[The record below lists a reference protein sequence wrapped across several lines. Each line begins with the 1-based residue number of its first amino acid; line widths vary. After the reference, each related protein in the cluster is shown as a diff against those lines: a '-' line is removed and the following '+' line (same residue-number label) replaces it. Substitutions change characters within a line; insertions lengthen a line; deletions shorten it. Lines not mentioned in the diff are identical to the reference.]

1 MTKRIIALLLALIL
15 TVGLLPTVAL
25 AADEVTATKM
35 EPVIVE
41 DSGDNTTFRKT
52 ISENDDGSYKVTLE
66 AWATGKTIVE
76 ETKIPLDIVLVLD
89 KSGSMEETFS
99 TKSETIYRKIERSD
113 FRYNEYYW
121 NWSADNIGLWYKVGE
136 NYYKVNV
143 DRSYDVWKAHF
154 VYTYTYQDSNGQM
167 QTIGTSTRR
176 YRDPGYDFYRKE
188 VVNSTTTKM
197 DALKEAATSF
207 ATTVQRKAAE
217 DKLEHRIA
225 VVSYSTDAY
234 IATGINAES
243 ALVEVNKDTG
253 LNTVK
258 KAINKLEADGGTQI
272 DLGIKKAN
280 EIFEANEIEE
290 GKRARVVIAFTDG
303 TPGLYGYWAADGKHG
318 SNYFN
323 THKTADDAIQA
334 AYSSINTYKAS
345 VYTIGIFDGADNAT
359 LPNYTKDAEVKW
371 DYDRGKW
378 KYVDRDVAEQAVA
391 NSNRFMHLVSSNYP
405 TAKGMEA
412 PGKINSELGENS
424 FYLAASSAGE
434 LSEVFDAIGNT
445 ISTVTTTLN
454 DKATIV
460 DKVPSN
466 FTISANAENIS
477 LKVANCIGENNG
489 ALTFATPE
497 AAPEAVK
504 AKRQGN
510 TVLVNGFNFSD
521 KWCGKENDAY
531 RGQKLIVSFD
541 ITHNNYGGTQPTND
555 GACIKDASGE
565 SFIDVDNPSI
575 PVKITE
581 PRITGAS
588 ATKVYDGTG
597 IDVLENVAVEADKL
611 VTGENEGKNAFVDII
626 VKVKNEAGKEYTY
639 TIPAGETTGSWS
651 PEHTGFKT
659 LADVKIV
666 SGVVSDYTY
675 GMTITFEDATD
686 NGAPKAI
693 ENATATYT
701 ITKRPV
707 TLTSET
713 ASKSY
718 DGTPLTKPEVTVTDY
733 NDGKNV
739 FDSEFTAA
747 ATGTITK
754 PGGPVVNTITVTPK
768 KDGALESNYEI
779 TKQEGNLTI
788 TRDDTTA
795 ITVTITG
802 NHVEAPYDGQEH
814 TASGYTVT
822 YPDGTTANDFS
833 ILLNGTASMSA
844 TDVKTTAEGTVD
856 ADGRYMMGL
865 TAEDFTV
872 TSEKYGKIK
881 VTYTDGWVKINP
893 RAVTLT
899 SATHS
904 WTYGDVA
911 SHYYTDTHITTSEAT
926 GNFVNGEA
934 LVFSDWQHLTEIG
947 QITNT
952 FNFAADT
959 TTNMKL
965 TNYVFTKVYGTLTV
979 TLPDPSIPT
988 VTVDCIN
995 HDVSHSDKTDITLT
1009 AATQYE
1015 LGDPQ
1020 KVTNESAYTRTITLT
1035 DAGKEYCIGD
1045 YNEDIAGH
1053 TKAAGGTT
1061 TITLKYSKEGSDWT
1075 WRAPANF
1082 LVNVQCN
1089 TPTVNVNLGNYI
1101 KKTLTGTNFHENF
1114 EATFTVEVTY
1124 TDDNDSGTATGSVRF
1139 TGADT
1144 KDFGF
1149 VSTVELKKNHVYK
1162 FTATELAD
1170 NVPGVDYDTRTYSF
1184 ALKITAE
1191 GDVVFGSVVEGVFVA
1206 DKTDNK
1212 YVTITNTYTKPAY
1225 KIEKNVITDTS
1236 VKIPAW
1242 SLDYPDPVEIKVVV
1256 DADQQEIVLGYVIK
1270 ITGSAGASFTLTED
1284 EGSQFVTVH
1293 NADGEFTTVTP
1304 GKKLSFTLTQDH
1316 GNEHPILIY
1325 TTKVISRDPETG
1337 AFPAKVKNVV
1347 TEEDDTTHESGETTI
1362 EERGTLTVDFGAL
1375 VRKHLTVTGDKSFNG
1390 ATFTVNFTDGT
1401 FIKNEKEN
1409 EPEISSVEV
1418 YAADAGVNER
1428 GLPNLTASVTYG
1440 ADERN
1445 AGYKPF
1451 DGADLT
1457 IRVEGTYFY
1466 LVSEVI
1472 PDGATGYDTN
1482 KYIIG
1487 ISVENDGD
1495 HLEVAGVGYSKYIEN
1510 SQENPEIT
1518 WNEGPTF
1525 HNTIDTGKD
1534 DYYPIIIPTI
1544 INKDTGMLNKTDH
1557 FAYVIGYPDGTVH
1570 PNGQITRAEVATIFF
1585 RLLRDEVRDGAFTT
1599 SNTYSDVAYGKW
1611 YNNPISTMSALGI
1624 ITGYPDGTFKPNK
1637 PITRAEFAA
1646 IAARFD
1652 ETQSGKSATF
1662 SDVIGHWAAKEIG
1675 IAYYNDWIK
1684 GYPDGT
1690 FKPDQN
1696 ITRAEAMTVINR
1708 VLERKPE
1715 SPADLLTNMNKWTDN
1730 LDTSKWYY
1738 LDVQEATNSHGYTR
1752 KTFNY
1757 ELWRQMLPDPD
1768 WSRYER

>member
-1 MTKRIIALLLALIL
+1 MRKRIIALLLALIL

-25 AADEVTATKM
+25 AAEGNPPTT
-35 EPVIVE
+35 
-41 DSGDNTTFRKT
+41 DSGSVTKEASKDNLNLVKT
-52 ISENDDGSYKVTLE
+52 VTKEGDNYKVTLE
-66 AWATGKTIVE
+66 SWATGTVTSSSTPVPMDI
-76 ETKIPLDIVLVLD
+76 ILLLDQ
-89 KSGSMEETFS
+89 SGSMKKNFTSSSTETYNNINKKNKKIYADYRNNCYIKSGNQYLKVTVTYQWEFGFS
-99 TKSETIYRKIERSD
+99 ND
-113 FRYNEYYW
+113 
-121 NWSADNIGLWYKVGE
+121 
-136 NYYKVNV
+136 
-143 DRSYDVWKAHF
+143 
-154 VYTYTYQDSNGQM
+154 VYTYTWNG
-167 QTIGTSTRR
+167 GSHTSTGGNSK
-176 YRDPGYDFYRKE
+176 PKIPLFYKSTTNSSTTRIAALKTAVSSFINKVNTE
-188 VVNSTTTKM
+188 ATTKNVDHRVAVVGFASTRSDYYENTELLSTPDVVNYGSANNI
-197 DALKEAATSF
+197 DY
-207 ATTVQRKAAE
+207 R
-217 DKLEHRIA
+217 
-225 VVSYSTDAY
+225 
-234 IATGINAES
+234 N
-243 ALVEVNKDTG
+243 ALVSAKTNKNKLDT
-253 LNTVK
+253 
-258 KAINKLEADGGTQI
+258 AINRLAASGDTYPEYGFDMANQI
-272 DLGIKKAN
+272 FAQYPIQAGEN
-280 EIFEANEIEE
+280 
-290 GKRARVVIAFTDG
+290 RQRVVIMFTDG
-303 TPGLYGYWAADGKHG
+303 YPAPANTD
-318 SNYFN
+318 NFN
-323 THKTADDAIQA
+323 AGMANNAINNA
-334 AYSSINTYKAS
+334 KRCKDNNAK
-345 VYTIGIFDGADNAT
+345 VYTIGIFDGADPSASIE
-359 LPNYTKDAEVKW
+359 NYLQNQ
-371 DYDRGKW
+371 G
-378 KYVDRDVAEQAVA
+378 VAA
-391 NSNRFMHLVSSNYP
+391 NRYMHFSSSNYP
-405 TAKGMEA
+405 SAMALNNGGTR
-412 PGKINSELGENS
+412 GEGN
-424 FYLAASSAGE
+424 FYFAASNADA
-434 LSEVFDAIGNT
+434 LNDIFDT
-445 ISTVTTTLN
+445 ISEEISTDTTEL
-454 DKATIV
+454 DGSATII
-460 DKVPSN
+460 DNIPGN
-466 FTISANAENIS
+466 FAIPEGAQDIT
-477 LKVANCIGENNG
+477 LKVAEFQKGG
-489 ALTFATPE
+489 TFATAT
-497 AAPEAVK
+497 AAPT
-504 AKRQGN
+504 
-510 TVLVNGFNFSD
+510 TVTAEHKDGTVTVTGFNFSD
-521 KWCGKENDAY
+521 EWCGLDEND
-531 RGQKLIVSFD
+531 RPHGSKLIIEFT
-541 ITHNNYGGTQPTND
+541 IHHNNYGGTQPTNA
-555 GACIKDASGE
+555 GASIKDEEGKE
-565 SFIDVDNPSI
+565 VIKVDDPTV
-575 PVKITE
+575 PVKITK
-581 PRITGAS
+581 PSITGAS

-597 IDVLENVAVEADKL
+597 IDVLANVAAEADKL
-611 VTGENEGKNAFVDII
+611 VTGENKGKNAFVDII
-626 VKVKNEAGKEYTY
+626 VKVKDEAGKEYTY

-651 PEHTGFKT
+651 PENTGFKT

-754 PGGPVVNTITVTPK
+754 PGGSVVNTITVTPK

-988 VTVDCIN
+988 VTIDCIN

-1440 ADERN
+1440 ADERD

-1482 KYIIG
+1482 EYIIG

-1495 HLEVAGVGYSKYIEN
+1495 HLKVARVGYSKYIEN
-1510 SQENPEIT
+1510 SQEDPVIT

-1525 HNTIDTGKD
+1525 YNTIDTGKD

-1696 ITRAEAMTVINR
+1696 ITRAEAMTLINR

>member
-1 MTKRIIALLLALIL
+1 MRKRIIALLLALIL

-25 AADEVTATKM
+25 AADGENPTT
-35 EPVIVE
+35 
-41 DSGDNTTFRKT
+41 DSGSVTKEASKDNLNLVKT
-52 ISENDDGSYKVTLE
+52 VTKEGDNYKVTLE
-66 AWATGKTIVE
+66 SWATGTVTTTTKT
-76 ETKIPLDIVLVLD
+76 KPLDIVLLLD
-89 KSGSMEETFS
+89 VSGSMVDKYSDEKIDKYVPYDYNWYGGPIFGGYDTTNSDLYGYQS
-99 TKSETIYRKIERSD
+99 TQYGVWHKLSDGTYVTVKVDVEKHKWKYIYTYSYTSNGKTTTIEKSEGANDPPKTQ
-113 FRYNEYYW
+113 FYYKE
-121 NWSADNIGLWYKVGE
+121 SAD
-136 NYYKVNV
+136 
-143 DRSYDVWKAHF
+143 
-154 VYTYTYQDSNGQM
+154 
-167 QTIGTSTRR
+167 
-176 YRDPGYDFYRKE
+176 
-188 VVNSTTTKM
+188 TTKL
-197 DALKEAATSF
+197 DALKTAVSAFIDNVATNSPNSNISIVKF
-207 ATTVQRKAAE
+207 A
-217 DKLEHRIA
+217 DD
-225 VVSYSTDAY
+225 SY
-234 IATGINAES
+234 
-243 ALVEVNKDTG
+243 KDTEG
-253 LNTVK
+253 NDFYSNGYNYTQIVKKLTKVDTKGVAALK
-258 KAINKLEADGGTQI
+258 KAIDELKAGGATASDYGLNKAQEALKDAKQ
-272 DLGIKKAN
+272 
-280 EIFEANEIEE
+280 E
-290 GKRARVVIAFTDG
+290 RVVILFTDG
-303 TPGLYGYWAADGKHG
+303 EPNYHDGFDKKVAT
-318 SNYFN
+318 NAVN
-323 THKTADDAIQA
+323 KAKELKTATTKTTIYTVGVFKNLSEDVNL
-334 AYSSINTYKAS
+334 YMSS
-345 VYTIGIFDGADNAT
+345 
-359 LPNYTKDAEVKW
+359 
-371 DYDRGKW
+371 
-378 KYVDRDVAEQAVA
+378 
-391 NSNRFMHLVSSNYP
+391 VSSNYP
-405 TAKGMEA
+405 NASAQYNNKGKTWKVSDGGSDF
-412 PGKINSELGENS
+412 GKYYMNATSPVDLLKAFETISSEVSGGELGAKAVLTDVIAPNFALVALEGTTGVTAYTVDKTADGWSTQKTTLTNGVTVGAGGQVSVTGFDYSENC
-424 FYLAASSAGE
+424 
-434 LSEVFDAIGNT
+434 
-445 ISTVTTTLN
+445 VTTTAKPNTTN
-454 DKATIV
+454 DYGKKLV
-460 DKVPSN
+460 VE
-466 FTISANAENIS
+466 FTIH
-477 LKVANCIGENNG
+477 
-489 ALTFATPE
+489 
-497 AAPEAVK
+497 
-504 AKRQGN
+504 
-510 TVLVNGFNFSD
+510 
-521 KWCGKENDAY
+521 
-531 RGQKLIVSFD
+531 
-541 ITHNNYGGTQPTND
+541 HNNYGGTQPTNA
-555 GACIKDASGE
+555 GASIKDEEGKE
-565 SFIDVDNPSI
+565 VIKVDDPTV
-575 PVKITE
+575 PVKITK
-581 PRITGAS
+581 PSITGAS

-597 IDVLENVAVEADKL
+597 IDVLANVAAEADKL
-611 VTGENEGKNAFVDII
+611 VTGENKGKNAFVDII
-626 VKVKNEAGKEYTY
+626 VKVKDEAGKEYTY

-651 PEHTGFKT
+651 PENTGFKT

-1696 ITRAEAMTVINR
+1696 ITRAEAMTLINR

-1730 LDTSKWYY
+1730 MDTSKWYY

>member
-1 MTKRIIALLLALIL
+1 MMKRIIALLLALIL

-25 AADEVTATKM
+25 AADGENPTT
-35 EPVIVE
+35 
-41 DSGDNTTFRKT
+41 DSGSVTKEASKDNLNLVKT
-52 ISENDDGSYKVTLE
+52 VTKEGDNYKVTLE
-66 AWATGKTIVE
+66 SWATGTVTTTTKT
-76 ETKIPLDIVLVLD
+76 KPLDIVLLLD
-89 KSGSMEETFS
+89 VSGSMVDKYSDEKIDKYVPYDYNWYGGPIFGGYDTTNSDLYGYQS
-99 TKSETIYRKIERSD
+99 TQYGVWHKLSDGTYVTVKVDVEKHKWKYIYTYSYTSNGKTTTIEKSEGANDPPKTQ
-113 FRYNEYYW
+113 FYYKE
-121 NWSADNIGLWYKVGE
+121 SAD
-136 NYYKVNV
+136 
-143 DRSYDVWKAHF
+143 
-154 VYTYTYQDSNGQM
+154 
-167 QTIGTSTRR
+167 
-176 YRDPGYDFYRKE
+176 
-188 VVNSTTTKM
+188 TTKL
-197 DALKEAATSF
+197 DALKTAVSAFIDNVATNSPNSNISIVKF
-207 ATTVQRKAAE
+207 A
-217 DKLEHRIA
+217 DD
-225 VVSYSTDAY
+225 SY
-234 IATGINAES
+234 
-243 ALVEVNKDTG
+243 KDTEG
-253 LNTVK
+253 NDFYSNGYNYTQIVKKLTKVDTKGVAALK
-258 KAINKLEADGGTQI
+258 KAIDELKAGGATASDYGLNKAQEALKDAKQ
-272 DLGIKKAN
+272 
-280 EIFEANEIEE
+280 E
-290 GKRARVVIAFTDG
+290 RVVILFTDG
-303 TPGLYGYWAADGKHG
+303 EPNYHDGFDKKVAT
-318 SNYFN
+318 NAVN
-323 THKTADDAIQA
+323 KAKELKTATTKTTIYTVGVFKNLSEDVNL
-334 AYSSINTYKAS
+334 YMSS
-345 VYTIGIFDGADNAT
+345 
-359 LPNYTKDAEVKW
+359 
-371 DYDRGKW
+371 
-378 KYVDRDVAEQAVA
+378 
-391 NSNRFMHLVSSNYP
+391 VSSNYP
-405 TAKGMEA
+405 NASAQYNNKGKTWKVSDGGSDF
-412 PGKINSELGENS
+412 GKYYMNATSPVDLLKAFETISSEVSGGELGAKAVLTDVIAPNFALVALEGTTGVTAYTVDKTADGWSTQKTTLTNGVTVGAGGQVSVTGFDYSENC
-424 FYLAASSAGE
+424 
-434 LSEVFDAIGNT
+434 
-445 ISTVTTTLN
+445 VTTTAKPNTTN
-454 DKATIV
+454 DYGKKLV
-460 DKVPSN
+460 VE
-466 FTISANAENIS
+466 FTIH
-477 LKVANCIGENNG
+477 
-489 ALTFATPE
+489 
-497 AAPEAVK
+497 
-504 AKRQGN
+504 
-510 TVLVNGFNFSD
+510 
-521 KWCGKENDAY
+521 
-531 RGQKLIVSFD
+531 
-541 ITHNNYGGTQPTND
+541 HNNYGGTQPTNA
-555 GACIKDASGE
+555 GASIKDEEGKE
-565 SFIDVDNPSI
+565 VIKVDDPTV
-575 PVKITE
+575 PVKITK
-581 PRITGAS
+581 PSITGAS

-597 IDVLENVAVEADKL
+597 IDVLANVAAEADKL
-611 VTGENEGKNAFVDII
+611 VTGENKGKNAFVDII
-626 VKVKNEAGKEYTY
+626 VKVKDEAGKEYTY

-651 PEHTGFKT
+651 PENTGFKT

-926 GNFVNGEA
+926 GNFVNGEV

-988 VTVDCIN
+988 VTIDCIN

-1440 ADERN
+1440 ADERD

-1482 KYIIG
+1482 EYIIG

-1495 HLEVAGVGYSKYIEN
+1495 HLKVARVGYSKYIEN
-1510 SQENPEIT
+1510 SQEDPVIT

-1525 HNTIDTGKD
+1525 YNTIDTGKD

-1696 ITRAEAMTVINR
+1696 ITRAEAMTLINR

>member
-1 MTKRIIALLLALIL
+1 MMKRIIALLLALIL

-35 EPVIVE
+35 EPVVVE

-89 KSGSMEETFS
+89 KSGSMKETFS
-99 TKSETIYRKIERSD
+99 TKSETIYRKIESSD

-136 NYYKVNV
+136 KYYKVNV
-143 DRSYDVWKAHF
+143 DRSYDARKVHF

-234 IATGINAES
+234 IATGSNAKS
-243 ALVEVNKDTG
+243 ALVEVNKGTG
-253 LNTVK
+253 LETVK
-258 KAINKLEADGGTQI
+258 KAINNLEAGGGTQI

-280 EIFEANEIEE
+280 EIFKANKIEE
-290 GKRARVVIAFTDG
+290 GKRASVVIAFTDG
-303 TPGLYGYWAADGKHG
+303 TPGLYGYWAADGG
-318 SNYFN
+318 YGLNNFN
-323 THKTADDAIQA
+323 THKTANAAIQA

-359 LPNYTKDAEVKW
+359 LPNYTKDAEVEW
-371 DYDRGKW
+371 DDNRGKW
-378 KYVDRDVAEQAVA
+378 EYVDKNVAAQAVA

-405 TAKGMEA
+405 TAQGMET
-412 PGKINSELGENS
+412 PGEINSELGENS

-597 IDVLENVAVEADKL
+597 IDVLANVAAEADKL

-626 VKVKNEAGKEYTY
+626 VKVKDANNVEYTY
-639 TIPAGETTGSWS
+639 TIPAGATTGSWS
-651 PEHTGFKT
+651 PENHEFKT

-666 SGVVSDYTY
+666 SGAVSNYTY

-707 TLTSET
+707 TLTSGSGE
-713 ASKSY
+713 KKY
-718 DGTPLTKPEVTVTDY
+718 DGAPLTKDEVTASTGNGVGFVTGEGATYNVTGSQTEVGKSDNTFDY
-733 NDGKNV
+733 TLNNNTK
-739 FDSEFTAA
+739 
-747 ATGTITK
+747 AT
-754 PGGPVVNTITVTPK
+754 
-768 KDGALESNYEI
+768 NYEI
-779 TKQEGNLTI
+779 TKQLGELEVTQN
-788 TRDDTTA
+788 DTE

-802 NHVEAPYDGQEH
+802 NTLTTPY
-814 TASGYTVT
+814 SGSEQSVTGFDYTVS
-822 YPDGTTANDFS
+822 G
-833 ILLNGTASMSA
+833 GSA
-844 TDVKTTAEGTVD
+844 TKADVIVALKENKTARAAGTN
-856 ADGRYMMGL
+856 AGKYMMGL
-865 TAEDFTV
+865 SKEDSFTV
-872 TSEKYGKIK
+872 TSSKYSN
-881 VTYTDGWVKINP
+881 VKITTVNDGYLEITP
-893 RAVTLT
+893 IEVTLT
-899 SATHS
+899 SGSGSKEYDGTALTNS
-904 WTYGDVA
+904 KV
-911 SHYYTDTHITTSEAT
+911 EAT
-926 GNFVNGEA
+926 GAGAERFLQEVNDFKATGSVTGTADMTVAQSETNTISYTWKEGFSANNYTITPNPGSLTITPVSQLKITFKTETGGKIDGDTVDIEKTAKRNDPFPTIPTPTPNTSYYFDGWYKDNTKVTSFPTTVTENATYTAKWLSYNSINLDLTGKIQKTLNSDVALTNEIFTINLTLNGAEVPSATATATVSATTASGTGYTGSAPFQTATDEFKLTFTAPGTYIYSIVEEAPTRSGMTYDVNKYNATGHTMTVVVKEDAAHALSVTRVTVDGTADTDATWLTITNNYTEPKEPRVVSKTVVTTDMVDTLLTSVSNDIAVFKSINEVDILYPVVNGEA
-934 LVFSDWQHLTEIG
+934 STLEVP
-947 QITNT
+947 
-952 FNFAADT
+952 
-959 TTNMKL
+959 
-965 TNYVFTKVYGTLTV
+965 YGTKSV
-979 TLPDPSIPT
+979 TLLYKITVNAGTKTSMQFEDVGAERVSI
-988 VTVDCIN
+988 VDDDDV
-995 HDVSHSDKTDITLT
+995 DVS
-1009 AATQYE
+1009 QV
-1015 LGDPQ
+1015 G
-1020 KVTNESAYTRTITLT
+1020 R
-1035 DAGKEYCIGD
+1035 
-1045 YNEDIAGH
+1045 
-1053 TKAAGGTT
+1053 
-1061 TITLKYSKEGSDWT
+1061 
-1075 WRAPANF
+1075 
-1082 LVNVQCN
+1082 
-1089 TPTVNVNLGNYI
+1089 
-1101 KKTLTGTNFHENF
+1101 
-1114 EATFTVEVTY
+1114 TFTVQFYRGVTTADIYVAKTY
-1124 TDDNDSGTATGSVRF
+1124 TNLVFDSNGECTVENVIGEEIKATTTVTEKDPSKLTINFADFVKKELTATGSKTVDEATFIVDVAGSYDGEAIANALTPTEMQATTDEDVLNTTLTATIKNIVGGNVYEEPF
-1139 TGADT
+1139 TGSVT
-1144 KDFGF
+1144 
-1149 VSTVELKKNHVYK
+1149 VSK
-1162 FTATELAD
+1162 
-1170 NVPGVDYDTRTYSF
+1170 PGH
-1184 ALKITAE
+1184 
-1191 GDVVFGSVVEGVFVA
+1191 
-1206 DKTDNK
+1206 
-1212 YVTITNTYTKPAY
+1212 YT
-1225 KIEKNVITDTS
+1225 
-1236 VKIPAW
+1236 
-1242 SLDYPDPVEIKVVV
+1242 
-1256 DADQQEIVLGYVIK
+1256 
-1270 ITGSAGASFTLTED
+1270 FTLTERK
-1284 EGSQFVTVH
+1284 G
-1293 NADGEFTTVTP
+1293 
-1304 GKKLSFTLTQDH
+1304 TQ
-1316 GNEHPILIY
+1316 
-1325 TTKVISRDPETG
+1325 
-1337 AFPAKVKNVV
+1337 
-1347 TEEDDTTHESGETTI
+1347 SG
-1362 EERGTLTVDFGAL
+1362 
-1375 VRKHLTVTGDKSFNG
+1375 
-1390 ATFTVNFTDGT
+1390 
-1401 FIKNEKEN
+1401 
-1409 EPEISSVEV
+1409 
-1418 YAADAGVNER
+1418 
-1428 GLPNLTASVTYG
+1428 VTY
-1440 ADERN
+1440 DEAHYQVFVNIMRVGDN
-1445 AGYKPF
+1445 LVIHDATTYLNNEQVELIKLENDAPVTAGYIVFK
-1451 DGADLT
+1451 
-1457 IRVEGTYFY
+1457 
-1466 LVSEVI
+1466 
-1472 PDGATGYDTN
+1472 
-1482 KYIIG
+1482 
-1487 ISVENDGD
+1487 
-1495 HLEVAGVGYSKYIEN
+1495 
-1510 SQENPEIT
+1510 
-1518 WNEGPTF
+1518 
-1525 HNTIDTGKD
+1525 NTIDTGKD

-1696 ITRAEAMTVINR
+1696 ITRAEAMTLINR

-1730 LDTSKWYY
+1730 MDTSKWYY